1 MTWVPRFALR
11 IGGEPLPKERPR
23 AAQGRAFTP
32 KRTRDA
38 EKRVLDAF
46 RAAYPDVDPL
56 TGRLLVDVKFYRRTR
71 RGVDLD
77 NLAKLCLDALN
88 GVAYRDDEQIDIRR
102 IQPVRVSVVGDVD
115 IVVHVENRHIRKI

>member
-88 GVAYRDDEQIDIRR
+88 GVAYRDDEQIEKAIAERFYGAGDQARTEVR
-102 IQPVRVSVVGDVD
+102 IYEKYSPAS
-115 IVVHVENRHIRKI
+115 

>member
-56 TGRLLVDVKFYRRTR
+56 TGRLLVDVKFFRRTR

-88 GVAYRDDEQIDIRR
+88 GVAYRDDEQIEKAIAERFYGAGDQARTEVR
-102 IQPVRVSVVGDVD
+102 IYEKYSPAS
-115 IVVHVENRHIRKI
+115 